1 MAKGRSSSNFGSSLA
16 TGGGFGIGSALGNAG
31 GATVTVCGGNDTSSY
46 CQFVKFF
53 NIFKMFIVILVFI
66 AVIVYLAYTFSGTK
80 STMRKMKGGG
90 CGCSTTK
97 SSSKWF
103 V

>member
-1 MAKGRSSSNFGSSLA
+1 MGKSSSFGSALA

-80 STMRKMKGGG
+80 SSVKKMKRGG
-90 CGCSTTK
+90 CGCSK
-97 SSSKWF
+97 NNLNIFGAK
-103 V
+103 